1 MLVDLRLDGIE
12 RAIKDGFREVASKLD
27 KPFQEMDG
35 KRRHD
40 EEIKL
45 THQSIKASQDSV
57 KITQKLADSGLE
69 TAVWTKKLA
78 VFTIVLAAATIFLA
92 VSALISNYLTYQQ
105 YQHSID
111 KSPNLAVYSYFD
123 QGKDLVIVV
132 NNQVEYNAL
141 GLRASYKMWSNLA
154 NFDGAPA
161 GSPLHALL
169 KKEQIH
175 FSFPLKSVNALE
187 QFCKNVYGAESC
199 EIPINFELQVECQN
213 CDKEDIT
220 YLKKTFVSDYRCF
233 KEDNGSL

>member
-1 MLVDLRLDGIE
+1 MTDIE
-12 RAIKDGFREVASKLD
+12 RVLQQGLKEIADKLH
-27 KPFQEMDG
+27 KPFQEMDE
-35 KRRHD
+35 RQRHN
-40 EEIKL
+40 EIIKL
-45 THQSIKASQDSV
+45 TRESIKASQESV
-57 KITQKLADSGLE
+57 KVTHDLAKSGRK
-69 TAVWTKKLA
+69 TANWTMGLA
-78 VFTIVLAAATIFLA
+78 IFTILLILASGASVFVA
-92 VSALISNYLTYQQ
+92 YLQ

-111 KSPNLAVYSYFD
+111 KSPNLSVYSYFD